1 MGGIF
6 YIVGRRFGCLIYTA
20 AFHRLFLMK
29 DLSPQEAAR
38 FLHEHPDALFL
49 DVRSEMEYLFVG
61 HPVGAL
67 HVPWNEG
74 PDWAINPEF
83 VPQVMRLAGADPLAK
98 RLVLICRSGNRSVEA
113 GDALEKAGFRNIY
126 NVLNGFEGDLDESNR
141 RNFLNGWRRE
151 GLPWEQC

>member
-1 MGGIF
+1 MEIPHL
-6 YIVGRRFGCLIYTA
+6 YSRQS
-20 AFHRLFLMK
+20 HRHLLMN

-38 FLHEHPDALFL
+38 FLDERSDALFI

-74 PDWAINPEF
+74 PDWAINPDF
-83 VPQVMRLAGADPLAK
+83 VPQVMRLAGTDPLL
-98 RLVLICRSGNRSVEA
+98 RPLVLICRSGNRSIDG
-113 GDALEKAGFRNIY
+113 GDALEKAGFRSIY
-126 NVLNGFEGDLDESNR
+126 NVLNGFEGDLDESNH
-141 RNFLNGWRRE
+141 RNCVNGWRRE